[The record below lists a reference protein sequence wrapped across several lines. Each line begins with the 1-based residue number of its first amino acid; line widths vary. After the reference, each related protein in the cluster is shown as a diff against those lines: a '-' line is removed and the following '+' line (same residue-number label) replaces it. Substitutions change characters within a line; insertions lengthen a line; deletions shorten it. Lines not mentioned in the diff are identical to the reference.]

1 MIDGAEMRAARERA
15 GLTQTEVAKRVG
27 VSLRTVGNWE
37 RGESVPRS
45 KEQAIR
51 AALGDHL
58 QDSTPEQGTTLRAA
72 SDAELLAE
80 IARRFTR
87 RLEPLPVTKGQP
99 EQREYDL
106 AARTADPDIG
116 HDQIEEHP

>member
-1 MIDGAEMRAARERA
+1 MIDGAEMRTARERA
-15 GLTQTEVAKRVG
+15 NLTQGELAKRVG

-51 AALGDHL
+51 AALGDHI
-58 QDSTPEQGTTLRAA
+58 QGSHPGDGTTLRAA

-80 IARRFTR
+80 IARRFAR
-87 RLEPLPVTKGQP
+87 RAEPQPVTLDSP
-99 EQREYDL
+99 ARDEFNL
-106 AARTADPDIG
+106 AARRADPNIG
-116 HDQIEEHP
+116 HDQIEEQP

>member
-1 MIDGAEMRAARERA
+1 MIDGTEMRAARERA
-15 GLTQTEVAKRVG
+15 SLTQGELAKRVG

-51 AALGDHL
+51 GALGEHL
-58 QDSTPEQGTTLRAA
+58 QDSRPEQGTSLRAA

-87 RLEPLPVTKGQP
+87 RLEPLPVTT
-99 EQREYDL
+99 ESFARNEFDL
-106 AARTADPDIG
+106 AASKGDPNIRP
-116 HDQIEEHP
+116 DQIEEQP

>member
-15 GLTQTEVAKRVG
+15 GLTQGEVAKRVG

-51 AALGDHL
+51 AVLGEHL
-58 QDSTPEQGTTLRAA
+58 QGSTSEESTTLRAA

-87 RLEPLPVTKGQP
+87 RLEPQPVTLESP
-99 EQREYDL
+99 ARTEFDL
-106 AARTADPDIG
+106 AARREDPDIG

>member
-15 GLTQTEVAKRVG
+15 GLTQGEVAKRVG
-27 VSLRTVGNWE
+27 VSLRSVGNWE

-45 KEQAIR
+45 KEALIR
-51 AALGDHL
+51 AVLGEHL
-58 QDSTPEQGTTLRAA
+58 QSTEPEQGATLRTA

-87 RLEPLPVTKGQP
+87 RAEPQPVTLESP
-99 EQREYDL
+99 ARDEFDL
-106 AARTADPDIG
+106 AARKGDPDIT
-116 HDQIEEHP
+116 HDQIEEQP